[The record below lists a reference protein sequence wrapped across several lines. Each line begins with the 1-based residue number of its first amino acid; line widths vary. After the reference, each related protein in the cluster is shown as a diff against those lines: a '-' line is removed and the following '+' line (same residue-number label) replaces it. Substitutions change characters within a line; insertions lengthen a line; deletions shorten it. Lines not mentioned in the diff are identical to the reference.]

1 MQSGSVAAREEDYCR
16 QDGARDTGLFSTKSW
31 ELIRGWA
38 IADCENIGFT
48 VKLNLVVKL
57 QFERFRI

>member
-1 MQSGSVAAREEDYCR
+1 MQSGSVTAREEDYCR
-16 QDGARDTGLFSTKSW
+16 QDGARDTGLFSTKSG